1 MRSIALTML
10 VVCVLIM
17 NPNDAFA
24 YDTLLHLGP
33 EEFVQAGGVDID
45 VPGYSVP
52 SFTYWNSDDLP
63 DLVVGQ
69 GSGSNPPGKVRV
81 YLNDGNDTEPNF
93 SDFFYARSGGSD
105 LTCTASGCMGCFPRV
120 VYWDADA
127 RKDLL
132 VGQADGTVKIFLNV
146 GTEDVPVF
154 DSGADVFADF
164 PGVPLDVGL
173 RATPT
178 FLEWDNDGKTDLIV
192 GALDGSIRLYRNCG
206 SDQGVPPSF
215 MSTLS
220 TGGTRIQADGQD
232 LRVPSDRSSPVVMDL
247 DGDAQKDILTGNTN
261 GELLF
266 YKNIGTD
273 YTPAFSGC
281 SHIESNGT
289 KIDLSSSR
297 SRPFV
302 CDFNADGYLDVLI
315 GASDGKVHLYK
326 SIPQPGDV
334 DKDYDVDFDD
344 FALFAQRFRLTG
356 CGNCGW
362 ADLFDDNE
370 VNMLDLWQLFAS
382 WMEGLQ

>member
-10 VVCVLIM
+10 VVCVIISAG
-17 NPNDAFA
+17 DAFA
-24 YDTLLHLGP
+24 YDTLLHLGS
-33 EEFVQAGGVDID
+33 EEFVRADGVDID

-52 SFTYWNSDDLP
+52 SFTYWNSDNLP

-105 LTCTASGCMGCFPRV
+105 LTCAASGCMGCFPRV

-132 VGQADGTVKIFLNV
+132 VGQANGTVKIFLNV
-146 GTEDVPVF
+146 GTEDAAVF
-154 DSGADVFADF
+154 GNGADVLAGF
-164 PGVPLDVGL
+164 PGAPLDVGY

-178 FLEWDNDGKTDLIV
+178 YLDWDNDGKTDIIT
-192 GALDGSIRLYRNCG
+192 GALDGSIRLFRNCG
-206 SDQGVPPSF
+206 CGQSVPPSF
-215 MSTLS
+215 MSS
-220 TGGTRIQADGQD
+220 PYAGTPIQADGQD

-247 DGDAQKDILTGNTN
+247 DGDGKKDILTGNTN
-261 GELLF
+261 GQLLF

-273 YTPAFSGC
+273 YTPVFSPC
-281 SHIESNGT
+281 SYIESNGT

-326 SIPQPGDV
+326 SVPQPSDV

-344 FALFAQRFRLTG
+344 FALFAQRYGQTG

-370 VNMLDLWQLFAS
+370 VNMLDLWRLFAS

>member
-1 MRSIALTML
+1 MRSIALAIL

-17 NPNDAFA
+17 NSSDAYA
-24 YDTLLHLGP
+24 YDTLLHLGS
-33 EEFVQAGGVDID
+33 EEFVQVGGVDIG

-63 DLVVGQ
+63 DLVIGQ
-69 GSGSNPPGKVRV
+69 GSGSSTPGKVRV

-93 SDFFYARSGGSD
+93 SDFFYAQKADGND
-105 LTCTASGCMGCFPRV
+105 LTCTADGCMGCFPRV
-120 VYWDADA
+120 VYWDADL

-132 VGQADGTVKIFLNV
+132 VGQANGTVKIFLNV

-154 DSGADVFADF
+154 DDGADVFAGF
-164 PGVPLDVGL
+164 PGAPLSVGA

-178 FLEWDNDGKTDLIV
+178 YLEWDNDNKTDLIV
-192 GALDGSIRLYRNCG
+192 GALDGTIRLYRNCG
-206 SDQGVPPSF
+206 CGQSVPPSF
-215 MSTLS
+215 MSS
-220 TGGTRIQADGQD
+220 PNAGTPIGAIN
-232 LRVPSDRSSPVVMDL
+232 VPSMRSSPVVMDL
-247 DGDAQKDILTGNTN
+247 DGDGKKDILTGNTN

-266 YKNIGTD
+266 YRNIGTD
-273 YTPAFSGC
+273 NTPAFSPY
-281 SHIESNGT
+281 SYIESNGT
-289 KIDLSSSR
+289 KIDLSSTR

-326 SIPQPGDV
+326 SIPQPGDI

-344 FALFAQRFRLTG
+344 YALFAQRYRQTG

-370 VNMLDLWQLFAS
+370 VNMLDLWEIVKS
-382 WMEGLQ
+382 WMEGLE